1 MKRFITE
8 KLIKWKDSKVIH
20 FLKNLSDKSTNHN
33 SLTKYNTKNDNDGK
47 IVNIPLHF
55 IEYINELNLN

>member
-20 FLKNLSDKSTNHN
+20 L
-33 SLTKYNTKNDNDGK
+33 KYNTKNDNDGK